1 MAEELG
7 GKRVVGGRGR
17 GQGKGR
23 GRGRGPPG
31 AAPEPGAGARKATG
45 SRWSLA
51 SLVHRQAAD
60 ALARLL
66 AASASRRGGTSIKA
80 LTLAPHIQAK
90 KATYAVTHE
99 TLRYLPVLKGIVE
112 DVGLLQECRR
122 VSPEGAY
129 VLTYELLFGQGVKPT
144 EARSE
149 PCSRGRLR

>member
-1 MAEELG
+1 M
-7 GKRVVGGRGR
+7 VGGRGR

-99 TLRYLPVLKGIVE
+99 TLRCETVAPRTDTLQAIVATS
-112 DVGLLQECRR
+112 DH
-122 VSPEGAY
+122 
-129 VLTYELLFGQGVKPT
+129 LFKLMP
-144 EARSE
+144 
-149 PCSRGRLR
+149 L